1 MAPKVN
7 GLGSDLITIAPLLA
21 VVVVVVEAPAF
32 SCKTPPFDNWAS
44 WLEVKIKGA
53 FVVVSAI
60 EEKAWMC

>member
-21 VVVVVVEAPAF
+21 VVVVVEAPAF

-53 FVVVSAI
+53 FVVVSAM
-60 EEKAWMC
+60 E